1 MIKESTLLDFL
12 DDWQNNLTMYNIIFK
27 IKKDYD
33 NV

>member
-12 DDWQNNLTMYNIIFK
+12 DDWQNDLTMYNIIFK